1 MKRKKDTVNPTRVP
15 NHQLAHCHVYDV
27 DVLAKVIRTVRV
39 RARDEEEAAR
49 LAVSRTNERTSVLKN
64 WNARLVAAEA
74 GDVVKADLN

>member
-15 NHQLAHCHVYDV
+15 NHQLIHCHVYDV

-74 GDVVKADLN
+74 SDVVKADLD